1 MLKIL
6 KTKVGIL
13 TIDEAV
19 HAGLSINVSSNS
31 YIKRSNNYWLLDTLC
46 NFWLGKIH
54 GAILENGKIDIN
66 VDEEYY
72 VYPVIS
78 LRTDTLVVGSGTE
91 ADPYVVQ
98 TR

>member
-31 YIKRSNNYWLLDTLC
+31 YIKRSNNYWLLDTLGQMW
-46 NFWLGKIH
+46 FKIH
-54 GAILENGKIDIN
+54 GAILENEEIN
-66 VDEEYY
+66 INDDEEYY

-78 LRTDTLVVGSGTE
+78 LRIDTLVVGSGTE

>member
-31 YIKRSNNYWLLDTLC
+31 YIKRSNNYWLLDTLGQM
-46 NFWLGKIH
+46 FFKIH
-54 GAILENGKIDIN
+54 GAILENGKIYIN

>member
-31 YIKRSNNYWLLDTLC
+31 YIKRSNNYWLLDTLGQM
-46 NFWLGKIH
+46 FFKIH

>member
-1 MLKIL
+1 M
-6 KTKVGIL
+6 
-13 TIDEAV
+13 
-19 HAGLSINVSSNS
+19 
-31 YIKRSNNYWLLDTLC
+31 
-46 NFWLGKIH
+46 FFKIH
-54 GAILENGKIDIN
+54 GAILENGKININ

>member
-1 MLKIL
+1 MRTARASPINTYRIKNIDYNKI
-6 KTKVGIL
+6 
-13 TIDEAV
+13 
-19 HAGLSINVSSNS
+19 
-31 YIKRSNNYWLLDTLC
+31 
-46 NFWLGKIH
+46 
-54 GAILENGKIDIN
+54 ENGEIN
-66 VDEEYY
+66 INDDEEYY

>member
-31 YIKRSNNYWLLDTLC
+31 YIKRSNNYWLLDTLGQMW
-46 NFWLGKIH
+46 FKIH
-54 GAILENGKIDIN
+54 GAILENGKIYIN